1 MKESNPPLTAQEL
14 SVLLN
19 ISEFTVKELA
29 SKKLLPCKY
38 AGRRPLFELNAIYE
52 LFEKLEGGAA

>member
-1 MKESNPPLTAQEL
+1 MKDPNPPLTAQEL

-19 ISEFTVKELA
+19 ISEFMIKELA
-29 SKKLLPCKY
+29 YKKVLPCRY
-38 AGRRPLFELNAIYE
+38 AGRRPLFDIKAIYE